1 MGGGSRPG
9 ERLLMSEHEASVH
22 VCTVC
27 GGSEVDVFVS
37 IPRVPVLCNV
47 LWDTREEAQSVKR
60 VDVDLAFCRT
70 CGHIFNP
77 NFDLALMDYTQ
88 VYENSLHYSPRF
100 QAYADDLAT
109 SLVSRHELSGKDIV
123 EIGSGKGD
131 FLEMLCELGENRGY
145 GFDPSYIP
153 GATARDRTHAITF
166 VQDFY
171 SEDYADYPADF
182 ICCRHTLEHIPQ
194 PRAFLQM
201 LRRTIG
207 SRSQVPVFFEVP
219 NALATIRNL
228 AIWDIIYE
236 HCSYYTKYSLGYLF
250 AEAGFEVTA
259 IEEVYGGQFLTI
271 EAVPADG
278 STLDAQRSW
287 NQPQLLYEDIASFAQ
302 RYRAKVAE
310 EGEMLD
316 AMQASGQIGAI
327 WGAGS
332 KGITFL
338 NILDPGAS
346 IPYAVDIN
354 PRKQGKF
361 ITGTGQEIVEPF
373 ALTANG
379 VDKVFVMNSIY
390 LDEIQTIVHGLGV
403 ASELV
408 SV

>member
-1 MGGGSRPG
+1 MK
-9 ERLLMSEHEASVH
+9 EHQAPATA
-22 VCTVC
+22 CTVC
-27 GGSEVDVFVS
+27 AGTQVDIFVS

-47 LWDTREEAQSVKR
+47 LWNTREEACSVAR
-60 VDVDLAFCRT
+60 VDIELAFCHG

-77 NFDLALMDYTQ
+77 RFDLGLMDYTQ

-100 QAYADDLAT
+100 QAYADDLAA
-109 SLVSRHELSGKDIV
+109 SLVARHQLHGKNIV

-131 FLEMLCELGENRGY
+131 FLEMLCELGDNRGY
-145 GFDPSYIP
+145 GFDPSYVP
-153 GATARDRTHAITF
+153 GETERSRTDSVTF
-166 VQDFY
+166 IQDFY
-171 SEDYADYPADF
+171 SVAYADYPADF

-194 PRAFLQM
+194 PREFLQM

-207 SRSQVPVFFEVP
+207 DRTDLAVFFEVP
-219 NALATIRNL
+219 NALATLRGL

-250 AEAGFEVTA
+250 AQAGFEVTA
-259 IEEVYGGQFLTI
+259 IEEVYDGQFLTI

-278 STLDAQRSW
+278 VTIDAQVSW
-287 NQPQLLYEDIASFAQ
+287 NQPSLIAEDISSFAD
-302 RYRAKVAE
+302 RYRE
-310 EGEMLD
+310 LLGEMQL
-316 AMQASGQIGAI
+316 AGRRGAI

-338 NILDPGAS
+338 NILDPGQS

-361 ITGTGQEIVEPF
+361 VTGTGQEIVEPA
-373 ALTANG
+373 ALAAG
-379 VDKVFVMNSIY
+379 DIDRIFVMNSIY
-390 LDEIQTIVHGLGV
+390 LDEIRAIVQGLGV
-403 ASELV
+403 DAELL